1 MSPTEA
7 IHTPLAHL
15 AAPAASAATTP
26 EQLAPEV
33 AAAISAA
40 AAAAAAQ
47 PDMASQEAALQLQA
61 LADAHPAQPQAAPA
75 AVPAPGA
82 QEDAM
87 EGVIVAEPELP
98 SQHGVQGLNAAEPEE
113 LEVQHVAAGLEPP
126 RPTDETLRISAPAAL
141 QEPAPAA
148 VSPASAE
155 EILDLSEVSV
165 EEYGELYHGENI
177 EDDAMWI
184 SIEQERANAVAVVED
199 EQAPGEEQQVEMED
213 AQTEG
218 EAQQLGEEDAQT
230 QGEKRQSEDDL
241 HSEDERSEASHQQ
254 RRQTKRVKLEG
265 STDGSEAPRSRQR
278 LLRQLAE

>member
-1 MSPTEA
+1 LKSIFEAYIDITAKTTTTSMRMSPTEA
-7 IHTPLAHL
+7 IRTPLA
-15 AAPAASAATTP
+15 AQAASAA
-26 EQLAPEV
+26 
-33 AAAISAA
+33 SS
-40 AAAAAAQ
+40 AAAAAQ
-47 PDMASQEAALQLQA
+47 PDMASREAALQLQA
-61 LADAHPAQPQAAPA
+61 LADARPAQSQAAPA
-75 AVPAPGA
+75 TPA

-87 EGVIVAEPELP
+87 QGVIAAEPERP
-98 SQHGVQGLNAAEPEE
+98 PQHGVQGLDAAEPEE
-113 LEVQHVAAGLEPP
+113 LEVQHLDAAGLEPP
-126 RPTDETLRISAPAAL
+126 QPTDETLRISAPAAL

-165 EEYGELYHGENI
+165 EEYGELYHGEAL

-199 EQAPGEEQQVEMED
+199 EQAQGEAEEVEMED

-218 EAQQLGEEDAQT
+218 EGQQVGEEDAQT
-230 QGEKRQSEDDL
+230 QGEKRQSEDEL
-241 HSEDERSEASHQQ
+241 HSEDDVISEASHQQ
-254 RRQTKRVKLEG
+254 GRQTKRVKLEG